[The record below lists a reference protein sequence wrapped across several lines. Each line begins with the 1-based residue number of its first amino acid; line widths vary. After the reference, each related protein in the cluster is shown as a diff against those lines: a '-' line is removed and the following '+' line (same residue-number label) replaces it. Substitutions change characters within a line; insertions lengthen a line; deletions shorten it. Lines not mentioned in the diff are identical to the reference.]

1 MQRFLAQVCENKLDD
16 VTIWVDYVF
25 YTSAIDE
32 VMVSSLACVHLILKL
47 KRCSKTATFLIRM
60 IAFFSFVMGQRP
72 AITRSRISQASIVF
86 YSFGLER
93 GKRRKTIMGL
103 SYFSISIQL
112 LHIFQMG
119 LQLQGFSL
127 ERVSSFN
134 GPHVVISVEKVFR
147 WPKAT
152 QILSKH
158 KIVREP
164 VKLIV
169 IDNFFFQ
176 SCAPF
181 LFSCFYKPQSYQI
194 ICHFPLQVLFP
205 KIQTEIGPISGG

>member
-1 MQRFLAQVCENKLDD
+1 MFVLKLQL
-16 VTIWVDYVF
+16 F
-25 YTSAIDE
+25 YTDDS
-32 VMVSSLACVHLILKL
+32 
-47 KRCSKTATFLIRM
+47 
-60 IAFFSFVMGQRP
+60 FFSFVMGQRP

-169 IDNFFFQ
+169 IDNFFLSRAPHSYFHAFISPNLIKLYAIFHFKCFFQ
-176 SCAPF
+176 TF
-181 LFSCFYKPQSYQI
+181 KQKLD
-194 ICHFPLQVLFP
+194 L
-205 KIQTEIGPISGG
+205 

>member
-1 MQRFLAQVCENKLDD
+1 
-16 VTIWVDYVF
+16 
-25 YTSAIDE
+25 
-32 VMVSSLACVHLILKL
+32 
-47 KRCSKTATFLIRM
+47 
-60 IAFFSFVMGQRP
+60 
-72 AITRSRISQASIVF
+72 
-86 YSFGLER
+86 
-93 GKRRKTIMGL
+93 MGL

-176 SCAPF
+176 SCRAPHF
-181 LFSCFYKPQSYQI
+181 YFHAFINPNLIKLYAIFHFKCFFKHSNRNRTYKWWLKYLSRTFTSLFQMLFIGRHFFPFHYCSIYVIHLASKLQLGLNTSGIWMRHFEAEKKQI
-194 ICHFPLQVLFP
+194 PWQR
-205 KIQTEIGPISGG
+205 T